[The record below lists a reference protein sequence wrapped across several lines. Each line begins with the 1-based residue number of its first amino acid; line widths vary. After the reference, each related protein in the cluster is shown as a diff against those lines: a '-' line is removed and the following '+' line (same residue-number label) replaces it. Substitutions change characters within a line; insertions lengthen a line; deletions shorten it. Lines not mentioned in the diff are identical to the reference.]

1 MRLFFRKRL
10 GFAVAHAGDVADE
23 FAVLVGDANLN
34 RGDLMVIGYEGGF
47 GPEMVALDGTGHEH
61 DVVGDAEGKLAVLV
75 HQGGDGKVG

>member
-34 RGDLMVIGYEGGF
+34 RGNLMMIGYEGCF
-47 GPEMVALDGTGHEH
+47 GPKMVALQGAGHEH
-61 DVVGDAEGKLAVLV
+61 DVVGDAEG
-75 HQGGDGKVG
+75 